1 MRIPLASPHLFI
13 LLACLACKPG
23 GGGTAEGST
32 SDTTAASTGP
42 GATDTSASSEPT
54 TGDGTS
60 VGMTATS
67 MTSVSSS
74 STTADPDTSTSD
86 PVTSDPATSE
96 PQTSDPV
103 TTDDPVES
111 GGPPEDECVTD
122 DDCKLQNDC
131 CACDGVPVDEDVAS
145 CEKECDQPLC
155 DQFGVEKA
163 VCRLG
168 VCEAER
174 LSCDQ
179 AKVSCNEPPPVCPPG
194 TLPET
199 DAECWTGTCLPP
211 SLCDVVPDCGFCGPE
226 QFCVTKQ
233 GEGFFP
239 TVCEPLPGHC
249 GGTSSCN
256 CVGELVCLQPFG
268 LCFQTDTLA
277 VSCECPNC

>member
-1 MRIPLASPHLFI
+1 MRNGRSSGFAG
-13 LLACLACKPG
+13 CG
-23 GGGTAEGST
+23 EV
-32 SDTTAASTGP
+32 ASTRVGVSSRLPGDVALLSSVPVSATVGDDTCGRGRRRGRGRARACSLSAP
-42 GATDTSASSEPT
+42 GADAAACGEP
-54 TGDGTS
+54 
-60 VGMTATS
+60 A
-67 MTSVSSS
+67 
-74 STTADPDTSTSD
+74 
-86 PVTSDPATSE
+86 TSDPATSE
-96 PQTSDPV
+96 PQTSEPA

-122 DDCKLQNDC
+122 EDCKLHSDC
-131 CACDGVPVDEDVAS
+131 CVCEGVPVDEDVGD
-145 CEKECDQPLC
+145 CEKECKQPLC
-155 DQFGVEKA
+155 SEFGVTGA

-168 VCEAER
+168 VCEAQR

-179 AKVSCNEPPPVCPPG
+179 TKVACNEPPPVCPPG

-199 DAECWTGTCLPP
+199 DAECWTGACVPQA
-211 SLCDVVPDCGFCGPE
+211 LCDAVPDCGFCGPE

-239 TVCEPLPGHC
+239 VVCEPLPGHC

>member
-1 MRIPLASPHLFI
+1 MRMHLASPCLFI
-13 LLACLACKPG
+13 LLACKPG

-32 SDTTAASTGP
+32 SDTGASTGP
-42 GATDTSASSEPT
+42 GLTDTGASSEPT

-60 VGMTATS
+60 VGMTASTS
-67 MTSVSSS
+67 TSTST
-74 STTADPDTSTSD
+74 STTGDPGTSTSD
-86 PVTSDPATSE
+86 PATSDPATSE

-111 GGPPEDECVTD
+111 GGPPEDECVED
-122 DDCKLQNDC
+122 ADCKLHSDC
-131 CACDGVPVDEDVAS
+131 CACEGVPVDEDVVN
-145 CEKECDQPLC
+145 CDEECKQPLC
-155 DQFGVEKA
+155 SEFGVSKA

-168 VCEAER
+168 VCETER

-179 AKVSCNEPPPVCPPG
+179 TKVACNEPPPVCPPE
-194 TLPET
+194 TLPVT
-199 DAECWTGTCLPP
+199 DAECWTGACVPQA
-211 SLCDVVPDCGFCGPE
+211 LCDAVPDCSFCGPE